1 MSLQP
6 FNKTS
11 RKDGRS
17 DGQVVF
23 DLALNMKPN
32 DILTYEILLEEL
44 QKDVDTDVIEF
55 DRNRAYGAIRGA
67 NKKLLKKESRYLA
80 VVRGKGYK
88 LISAEEHLGVALSK
102 KQTAQKYMQTGV
114 EILENTIMDELS
126 PAHKIVHEQQMLLM
140 RGLYQKIK
148 HHDER
153 IGETESLLD
162 KMRGEQLAMME
173 RLNKLEDQ

>member
-23 DLALNMKPN
+23 DLVLNMKPN
-32 DILTYEILLEEL
+32 DILTYETLLEEL

-55 DRNRAYGAIRGA
+55 DRNRVYGAIRGA

-80 VVRGKGYK
+80 VVRGQGYK
-88 LISAEEHLGVALSK
+88 LITAEEHLGVALSK
-102 KQTAQKYMQTGV
+102 KNTAQKYMKTGV
-114 EILENTIMDELS
+114 EILQHTVMDELS
-126 PAHKIVHEQQMLLM
+126 PTHKIAHEQTMLLM
-140 RGLYQKIK
+140 KGLYQKIK
-148 HHDER
+148 HHDQR
-153 IGETESLLD
+153 IGETETLLD
-162 KMRGEQLAMME
+162 RMRQDQLTMLE
-173 RLNKLEDQ
+173 RINKLEK